1 MINLTDLVIA
11 LLISL
16 WFFRRAKEVGKD
28 PNRWALVGWAAYFV
42 PASLLAGIL
51 LGVWQR
57 SLVQALIPLEA
68 HFFVTESLS
77 YQVFGVLLPS
87 AVLGLIV
94 ALHVYCACLA
104 GETARRMN
112 QKTYVFE
119 GVALV
124 LVAVGWL
131 ARPGFFGGRAPQ
143 DYVGSP
149 VFADFTSPRD
159 AASLEIVAPAF
170 DTFRVAQD
178 AKGIWRIP
186 SHSDYLADASEH
198 MGRAASGLI
207 NLKILRVV
215 SQSPEHH
222 ALYGVLEPTRESK
235 GTEGVGTKVTITDR
249 NTKAYSLIIGKE
261 VAERPGQR
269 YVRVADQDAV
279 FVVDL
284 AADTFSA
291 TFGDWIEKNLLNIS
305 TSDIKSVAMA
315 DYSFDIKQEKV
326 VRGGQVYVRPR
337 PDVVRRG
344 LFRVEPNDS
353 AKAEEPRWKLAEN
366 KVDQKGS
373 WTDAPLAPDEE
384 LNASKLDDMKYAFSD
399 LKIVDVNRKH
409 KELARYL
416 REKGKSAL
424 EAADAEDLADYGFY
438 LVGVNPQ
445 TAKFLQTL
453 FPVEEGSP
461 VLLSTQG
468 DVRIAM
474 KGGMVYVLRFG
485 QITSSGKSAAQ
496 KKKEPAKK
504 EPEKKA
510 PEKKEPAKDGEKK
523 DDETAKPEGPGLNR
537 YLFIMAEFDPSLMP
551 APQYE
556 KLPELPKPGE
566 TPKSE
571 PAKTEPSKT
580 DAGKKPETPKP
591 DAAKKEEPAKKPDP
605 EAERKRIEEERKRI
619 EVANAEKKKQYEKEI
634 EDGQKK
640 VKELNDRFADWFY
653 VISDNEY
660 KRIHLART
668 DIVKKKEKKEE
679 PKKEEPKKEEAPGAK
694 KEPPAAPKTEPAAA
708 PKKEQAK
715 PAPKSQPSPPAPK
728 KEEPKPAPKKV
739 EPPPAPKKVE
749 PAKK

>member
-1 MINLTDLVIA
+1 MINLTNLVIA
-11 LLISL
+11 LLVSL
-16 WFFRRAKEVGKD
+16 WFFRRAKGVGKD
-28 PNRWALVGWAAYFV
+28 PNRWALVGWAVYFV
-42 PASLLAGIL
+42 PASLLTGIL

-57 SLVQALIPLEA
+57 SLVQAVIPLEA

-77 YQVFGVLLPS
+77 YQLFGILLPS
-87 AVLGLIV
+87 VVVGLIV

-112 QKTYVFE
+112 RKTYVFE

-131 ARPGFFGGRAPQ
+131 ARPGLFGGRAPQ

-215 SQSPEHH
+215 SESPEHH

-249 NTKAYSLIIGKE
+249 NKKAYSLIIGKE

-291 TFGDWIEKNLLNIS
+291 NFGDWIEKNLLNIS
-305 TSDIKSVAMA
+305 TSEIKSVAMA
-315 DYSFDIKQEKV
+315 DYTFDIKQEKV
-326 VRGGQVYVRPR
+326 VRGGQLYVRLR

-344 LFRVEPNDS
+344 LFRVEPDDS
-353 AKAEEPRWKLAEN
+353 AKPDEPRWKLAEN

-373 WTDAPLAPDEE
+373 WTDAAVAPDEE

-399 LKIVDVNRKH
+399 LKIVDVARKH
-409 KELARYL
+409 PGLAGYL
-416 REKGKSAL
+416 RVRGKFPL
-424 EAADAEDLADYGFY
+424 EAADADDVVSPYGFHMDDVDRDNVKK
-438 LVGVNPQ
+438 LSS
-445 TAKFLQTL
+445 L
-453 FPVEEGSP
+453 FPVKEGDP

-504 EPEKKA
+504 EAEKKSPEKKD
-510 PEKKEPAKDGEKK
+510 PAKDGEKK
-523 DDETAKPEGPGLNR
+523 DDETAKTEGPGLNR
-537 YLFIMAEFDPSLMP
+537 YLFVMAEFDPSLVP

-580 DAGKKPETPKP
+580 DAGKTPETPKP

-619 EVANAEKKKQYEKEI
+619 EAANAEKKKQYDKEI

-679 PKKEEPKKEEAPGAK
+679 PKKEEAPEAK

-708 PKKEQAK
+708 PKKEEAK
-715 PAPKSQPSPPAPK
+715 TAPKSEPSPPAPK
-728 KEEPKPAPKKV
+728 KEEPAPAPKKV

>member
-1 MINLTDLVIA
+1 MINLTNLVIA
-11 LLISL
+11 LMIAL
-16 WFFRRAKEVGKD
+16 WFFRRAKGVGKD
-28 PNRWALVGWAAYFV
+28 PNRWALVGWAVYFV

-57 SLVQALIPLEA
+57 SLVQAVIPLEA
-68 HFFVTESLS
+68 HFFVTEALS
-77 YQVFGVLLPS
+77 YQLFGILLPS
-87 AVLGLIV
+87 VVVGLIV

-131 ARPGFFGGRAPQ
+131 GRPGLFGGRAPQ

-186 SHSDYLADASEH
+186 SHGDYLADAAEH

-207 NLKILRVV
+207 DLKILRVV
-215 SQSPEHH
+215 SESPEHH

-235 GTEGVGTKVTITDR
+235 GTEGVGTKVTITDQ
-249 NTKAYSLIIGKE
+249 NKKAYSLIIGKE
-261 VAERPGQR
+261 VAESPGQR

-291 TFGDWIEKNLLNIS
+291 NFGDWIEKNLLSIS

-315 DYSFDIKQEKV
+315 DYSFDIKEEKV

-353 AKAEEPRWKLAEN
+353 AKAEEPRWKLTEN

-384 LNASKLDDMKYAFSD
+384 LNGSKLDDMKFAFSD

-416 REKGKSAL
+416 REKGKSAM
-424 EAADAEDLADYGFY
+424 EDADAEDLAEYGFY
-438 LVGVNPQ
+438 LVAVNPQ

-453 FPVEEGSP
+453 FPVEEGAP

-504 EPEKKA
+504 EAEKKSPEKKD
-510 PEKKEPAKDGEKK
+510 PAKDGEKK
-523 DDETAKPEGPGLNR
+523 DDETSKTEGPGLNR
-537 YLFIMAEFDPSLMP
+537 YLFVMAEFDPSLLP

-571 PAKTEPSKT
+571 PAKTEP
-580 DAGKKPETPKP
+580 PRRTPARSPKRP
-591 DAAKKEEPAKKPDP
+591 SRTRPRRKSRPKSLTPRPSANGSRRSGSGLRRPTP
-605 EAERKRIEEERKRI
+605 RKRSSTTRRS
-619 EVANAEKKKQYEKEI
+619 
-634 EDGQKK
+634 
-640 VKELNDRFADWFY
+640 RT
-653 VISDNEY
+653 
-660 KRIHLART
+660 ARRR
-668 DIVKKKEKKEE
+668 
-679 PKKEEPKKEEAPGAK
+679 
-694 KEPPAAPKTEPAAA
+694 
-708 PKKEQAK
+708 
-715 PAPKSQPSPPAPK
+715 SRS
-728 KEEPKPAPKKV
+728 
-739 EPPPAPKKVE
+739 
-749 PAKK
+749 